1 MILVPVVLVLREP
14 EVGTAELS
22 SLAAVDV
29 CACQCLDWPCL
40 ASVR

>member
-22 SLAAVDV
+22 SLAAPWMYVLVNVWTGHD
-29 CACQCLDWPCL
+29 
-40 ASVR
+40 